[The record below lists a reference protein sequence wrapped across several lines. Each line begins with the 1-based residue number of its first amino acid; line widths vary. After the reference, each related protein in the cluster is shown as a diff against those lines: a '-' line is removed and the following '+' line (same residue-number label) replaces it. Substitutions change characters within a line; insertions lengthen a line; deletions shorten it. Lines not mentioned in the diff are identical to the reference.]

1 MNTAYKEEIYS
12 MVSNTNDT
20 EILKKI
26 YTFVRSYVG
35 LVEDESPCCHRQ
47 EREVKKY
54 AN

>member
-26 YTFVRSYVG
+26 YTFVRTWAGS
-35 LVEDESPCCHRQ
+35 VEYENPCCHRQ
-47 EREVKKY
+47 EREVKKH